1 MAPKILYVED
11 NPENRLLIRRILVA
25 EGYELFEAENAQELM
40 ALLEE
45 HHPDLILVDL
55 HLPGVD
61 GFTIVRQ
68 LRQRKDLEHV
78 PIVALTADVLRDTPV
93 RCYQVGC
100 DGYIPKPID
109 VDAFPKLIREFL
121 RPVEKGSHER

>member
-1 MAPKILYVED
+1 MALKILYVED

-25 EGYELFEAENAQELM
+25 EGYELLEAENAEELM
-40 ALLEE
+40 VLLEQ

-78 PIVALTADVLRDTPV
+78 PIVALTADVLRDTPM

-100 DGYIPKPID
+100 DGYIPKPVD
-109 VDAFPKLIREFL
+109 VDAFPHLIRKFL
-121 RPVEKGSHER
+121 RSREKEAHEP